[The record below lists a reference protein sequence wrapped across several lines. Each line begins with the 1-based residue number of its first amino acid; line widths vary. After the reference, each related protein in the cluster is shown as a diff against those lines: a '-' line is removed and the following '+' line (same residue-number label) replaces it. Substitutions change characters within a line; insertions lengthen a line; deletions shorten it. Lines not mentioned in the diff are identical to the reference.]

1 MNNKYVINQ
10 EEEKLFQD
18 MNLALRSIAQKNS
31 DDRNKDLPLIYIVG
45 APRSGTTILSQV
57 LSYSLDVGYI
67 NNLIARFWD
76 KPSIGIALSNKFLEQ
91 NGRDS
96 ISFSSRHG
104 TTSTIGD
111 PHEFGNF
118 WTKIFKLNDCET
130 HHLPDEQ
137 LNNLN
142 DIENKYFL
150 ENELLGCFKKSILF
164 KNVICGF
171 HAEYLTKIHP
181 KSLFIF
187 IERDNIDTISSI
199 LKVRKERLGDETKWW
214 SLKPKEFD
222 TVLSDNPILEVT
234 KQVILSKREFIDE
247 LTKPIVNMYYLKYE
261 DFIENPNF
269 FIEDIASKMLDIFNY
284 KIDFRYFN
292 SSLLQNNKS
301 KINEKSD
308 TICKSIE
315 EIKGNKSYEYNKNNI

>member
-1 MNNKYVINQ
+1 MSEKNIINQ
-10 EEEKLFQD
+10 YEEKLFQD
-18 MNLALRSIAQKNS
+18 MNLALQSIAQKNS

-67 NNLIARFWD
+67 NNLIARFWN

-130 HHLPDEQ
+130 HHLTDEQ

-142 DIENKYFL
+142 DIENKYLL
-150 ENELLGCFKKSILF
+150 ENELLGCFGKPVLF
-164 KNVICGF
+164 KNIICGF
-171 HAEYLTKIHP
+171 HAEYLTKLHS

-199 LKVRKERLGDETKWW
+199 LKVRKERLDNEKMWW
-214 SLKPKEFD
+214 SLKPKSFKE
-222 TVLSDNPILEVT
+222 VLSDYPVLEVS
-234 KQVILSKREFIDE
+234 KQVVLSKREFIEE
-247 LTKPIVNMYYLKYE
+247 LTKPTVNMYYLRYE
-261 DFIENPNF
+261 EFIKNPNF
-269 FIEDIASKMLDIFNY
+269 FIEDITK
-284 KIDFRYFN
+284 KIEELFYN
-292 SSLLQNNKS
+292 
-301 KINEKSD
+301 KINFRHIGDNLLHSSKTKINQKND
-308 TICKSIE
+308 TISKSINI
-315 EIKGNKSYEYNKNNI
+315 IKGNKSYEYNKNNI